1 LGGSIDPSIVRDSKG
16 TAYLLWKN
24 DGNAE
29 GAPVSLWEQKLSP
42 DGLQLSGTPNRLLS
56 ADEPWQN
63 GIVESP
69 SMLAASKGGWW
80 LFYSGDFWRSG
91 AYSTG
96 LAYCTSIEGPCRETS
111 SAPFMASGPNELSPG
126 GLETFVDRR
135 GAVWA
140 SFSTFVLR
148 TNPRRPG
155 RFFRDRVLDIAPIL
169 SR

>member
-1 LGGSIDPSIVRDSKG
+1 VRDSMG

-24 DGNAE
+24 DGNAQ
-29 GAPVSLWEQKLSP
+29 GDRVSLWEQRLSP
-42 DGLQLSGTPNRLLS
+42 NGQSLSGTAKRLLT

-69 SMLAASKGGWW
+69 AMLAASTGGWW
-80 LFYSGDFWRSG
+80 LFYSGGCWRSG
-91 AYSTG
+91 AYATG
-96 LAYCTSIEGPCRETS
+96 LAFCSSIEGPCRET
-111 SAPFMASGPNELSPG
+111 ATTPFLASGTNQLSPG
-126 GLETFVDRR
+126 GLDTFIDNR

-155 RFFRDRVLDIAPIL
+155 RYFRNRVLDIAPIL